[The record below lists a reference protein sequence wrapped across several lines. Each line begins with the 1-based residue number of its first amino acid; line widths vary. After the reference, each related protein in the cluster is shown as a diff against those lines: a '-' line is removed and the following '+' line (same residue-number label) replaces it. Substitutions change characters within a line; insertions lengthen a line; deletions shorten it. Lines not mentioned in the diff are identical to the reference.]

1 MKKIILAS
9 IVLGLVAAGQVQ
21 AASYPLTAGRG
32 LNVGTVD
39 VTSDGAN
46 FFVSFNVD
54 DGWVLGA
61 TELHIAGNL
70 KAVPQRWG
78 LLMPWRFMGRHAWL
92 NCAKRDAYTFPV
104 GDLGGKDVCVVA
116 HAIIAR
122 TYRHRLQIEDTWA
135 GADRF
140 PGRTCAR
147 YIAIAADQ
155 WTTSGGTGWDVTG
168 AWTLWICDGWYQ
180 YDVTLTQDAA
190 GNITGDGWVMTADV
204 PPQQDLPV
212 LIVAGTV
219 TEDGAVS
226 MTIADAADTSAFFTI
241 TGSIADDGSMAGT
254 CPELGDWTWWSDP
267 DAGEAVQGGGGGWIL
282 P

>member
-9 IVLGLVAAGQVQ
+9 VVLGLVAAGQVQ

-32 LNVGTVD
+32 VNVGTVD
-39 VTSDGAN
+39 VTSDGTN

-61 TELHIAGNL
+61 TELHIAGDL
-70 KAVPQRWG
+70 KAIPQRWG

-122 TYRHRLQIEDTWA
+122 KHHHRLQIEDAWA

-140 PGRTCAR
+140 PGGPVPGISPSRPSSGPLPAAR
-147 YIAIAADQ
+147 AGLSQALGRSGSVTAGIS
-155 WTTSGGTGWDVTG
+155 TT
-168 AWTLWICDGWYQ
+168 
-180 YDVTLTQDAA
+180 
-190 GNITGDGWVMTADV
+190 
-204 PPQQDLPV
+204 
-212 LIVAGTV
+212 
-219 TEDGAVS
+219 
-226 MTIADAADTSAFFTI
+226 
-241 TGSIADDGSMAGT
+241 
-254 CPELGDWTWWSDP
+254 
-267 DAGEAVQGGGGGWIL
+267 
-282 P
+282 